1 MRIRSLT
8 VAVAFV
14 AGNAAAAQPATTL
27 EPHFAPL
34 EYMIGHCWRAKF
46 KNGQQDVQCYR
57 ALYGGRLVEAT
68 HVVEGSQPRYEGV
81 SIFSWDATNKRLRF
95 HYFTSTG
102 AVSEGHFANDAEGAL
117 IPERHVAEDG
127 TITEMET
134 RYRRDGDKAYRVVTS
149 EKTAA
154 GWVERMNLLYQREPQ
169 PAPKV
174 AP

>member
-1 MRIRSLT
+1 MRIPSLLLL
-8 VAVAFV
+8 VAVV
-14 AGNAAAAQPATTL
+14 ASNAAAAQPAITL
-27 EPHFAPL
+27 EPYFAPL

-57 ALYGGRLVEAT
+57 ALYGGKLVEAT

-102 AVSEGHFANDAEGAL
+102 AVAEGHFANDAKGVL
-117 IPERHVAEDG
+117 IPERHVGEDG
-127 TITEMET
+127 TVTEMET
-134 RYRRDGDKAYRVVTS
+134 RYQREGDTAYRVVTS
-149 EKTAA
+149 EKTAT

-169 PAPKV
+169 PAPKA